1 MSTLYKRKRSPYWYG
16 KFCHRG
22 ELVRFSTEKTKKA
35 DAEEVLRQKLDEARG
50 RHRLDDLLAQIQSA
64 INALPASE
72 RDAYR
77 QRVAREL
84 LRSQARK
91 LALSEAWGVWLH
103 NPKKGNPGPV
113 TLGNYERIWERF
125 RGWMGKQHPSIQFI
139 HEIDEEMAEAYAEY
153 LWATGVS
160 PRTYNAHISLL
171 KSQFKVLAIQ
181 AGLPSN
187 VWAGLPRMEG
197 QTESRRPLTYEELVK
212 VVTSATGPMQT
223 MLLLGMYTGMRLG
236 DVCLLKWG
244 NVHFD
249 RGVIEFIPLKTRRK
263 GKVVTIPMHNV
274 LRNVLLEIKGNSK
287 DGLVFPLEGARYLAD
302 RGTASALILNHF
314 RACGIATSETVPG
327 LRRKRAVA
335 RAGFHSLRHSFV
347 SLCAASGVPQVTL
360 MEMVGH
366 GSPAMTRLYSHA
378 GAEQKRDAVDK
389 LPVMQL
395 HG

>member
-16 KFCHRG
+16 KICHRG
-22 ELVRFSTEKTKKA
+22 TLVRFSTEKTKRA
-35 DAEEVLRQKLDEARG
+35 DAEEVLRKKLDEVHG

-64 INALPASE
+64 INALPTSE
-72 RDAYR
+72 RDANR

-91 LALSEAWGVWLH
+91 VALSEAWGVWLH

-113 TLGNYERIWERF
+113 TLENYERIWERF
-125 RGWMGKQHPSIQFI
+125 HGWMGKQHPSIQFI

-153 LWATGVS
+153 IWATGVS

-236 DVCLLKWG
+236 DVCLLKWE

-249 RGVIEFIPLKTRRK
+249 RGGIEFVPLKTRRK
-263 GKVVTIPMHNV
+263 GKMVTIPMHAV
-274 LRNVLLEIKGNSK
+274 LRNVLLDLKGDSK
-287 DGLVFPLEGARYLAD
+287 DGYVFPVEAARYRAD
-302 RGTASALILNHF
+302 RGTASAMILNHF
-314 RACGIATSETVPG
+314 RTCGIATSETVPD

-389 LPVMQL
+389 LPVLHL